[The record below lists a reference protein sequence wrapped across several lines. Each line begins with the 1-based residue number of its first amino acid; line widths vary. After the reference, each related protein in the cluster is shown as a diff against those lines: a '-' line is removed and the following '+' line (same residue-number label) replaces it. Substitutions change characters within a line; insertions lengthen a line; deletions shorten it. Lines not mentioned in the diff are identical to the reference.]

1 MRHIQTDLD
10 RLDGRWDKTEMR
22 KDMRRQ
28 WERLLHRA
36 RFLDARERAFVEL
49 VVEQQGRIS
58 QLARLTRRSPA
69 AIRRH
74 LGDIARRLT
83 RPELCAL
90 VEHPDTFT
98 PFEKACIREHLVR
111 KHPLTSAANDLNTTV
126 YALRKTLV
134 AARAKAQ
141 RLYPQHAASESH
153 HRATRRLST

>member
-1 MRHIQTDLD
+1 MRNIQTDID
-10 RLDGRWDKTEMR
+10 RLDGRWDKRELHR
-22 KDMRRQ
+22 DLRRQ

-36 RFLDARERAFVEL
+36 RFLEPRERAFLEL

-58 QLARLTRRSPA
+58 QLSRLTRRSPA

-74 LGDIARRLT
+74 LGDISRRLT
-83 RPELCAL
+83 RPELCAV

-111 KHPLTSAANDLNTTV
+111 KHSLTSAANDLNTTV
-126 YALRKTLV
+126 YTLRKTLI

-141 RLYPQHAASESH
+141 RLYPHRAASVVQQ
-153 HRATRRLST
+153 RQTQRPST